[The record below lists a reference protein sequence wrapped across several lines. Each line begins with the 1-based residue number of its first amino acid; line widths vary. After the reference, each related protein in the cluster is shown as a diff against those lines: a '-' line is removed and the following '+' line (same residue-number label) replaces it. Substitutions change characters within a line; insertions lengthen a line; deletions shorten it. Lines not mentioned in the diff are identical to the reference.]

1 MLSMATSRVLTLGA
15 WLTLASAATF
25 EPIFSIPGPPNPSA
39 WFENLAVRPNGN
51 ILATRGDAPEIWQID
66 PATNT
71 GSLLVSVSG
80 AFNLT
85 GISQVETS
93 RQGKGKG
100 KGKGHHEGAE
110 TYVFASAYIPA
121 PFQVEP
127 GSAKVWTLS
136 FDGSAPTVS
145 LLKAMP
151 EAGFLN
157 GLAGWD
163 EGRVLI
169 GDTLNEAVYLMDVET
184 GTYTTPLVGMA
195 GVNGVQVAPGYVYW
209 ANHNVQTLSRV
220 AVDANAV
227 PTGSAELLATNQ
239 IDDFA
244 LDLSNGKAYVAAMYD
259 NEVVEVVL
267 ATGAKTVV
275 ATNLSGSGFGLCTS
289 AVFGRRA
296 ADTRVLYATV
306 GQGGETVTAGLVA
319 ID

>member
-1 MLSMATSRVLTLGA
+1 MIPSLTPRS
-15 WLTLASAATF
+15 LTLALLSAPLLTSAAPF
-25 EPIFSIPGPPNPSA
+25 ESIFSIPGPPNPSA

-66 PATNT
+66 PATRT

-85 GISQVETS
+85 GISQVEIAA
-93 RQGKGKG
+93 QQ
-100 KGKGHHEGAE
+100 E

-136 FDGSAPTVS
+136 FNGASPSVS
-145 LLKAMP
+145 LLKALP

-157 GLAGWD
+157 GLAGFD

-184 GTYTTPLVGMA
+184 GTYTTPLVSMS

-220 AVDANAV
+220 SVDGDAL
-227 PTGSAELLATNQ
+227 PTGSAEVLATNQ

-244 LDLSNGKAYVAAMYD
+244 LDVRGDGTVRKAYVAAMYD

-275 ATNLSGSGFGLCTS
+275 ADNLSGSGSGLCTS

-296 ADTRVLYATV
+296 ADRRVLYATV
-306 GQGGETVTAGLVA
+306 GQGGETVTAGIVA
-319 ID
+319 IDLS